1 MEYQEII
8 VCLMLGCIGFFVSF
22 FISRTA
28 SVAVVLVL
36 AWVPFKVLEYYGLKP
51 DWALFHKLNELLL
64 DLGRGLV
71 ELFSNIMSMASVAGM
86 VVFVAGG
93 IGGLV
98 LHMRLKEKR

>member
-1 MEYQEII
+1 
-8 VCLMLGCIGFFVSF
+8 
-22 FISRTA
+22 
-28 SVAVVLVL
+28 
-36 AWVPFKVLEYYGLKP
+36 
-51 DWALFHKLNELLL
+51 
-64 DLGRGLV
+64 V